1 MGTPVAHPPP
11 TDGPAAQ
18 PERPRASLPV
28 VVLATLAVLFATWAA
43 RDVLIPVMLAMF
55 LALIASPLI
64 RGLRRLHI
72 PNFVGAAL
80 VLVGG
85 LALAVMLG
93 RQLVA
98 PAAEWMQQ
106 LPSELQLLSPKLQ
119 QVTAPMQQ
127 ASEAAASVARAAA
140 DGDGPQLE
148 VVTVRE
154 EDPWERLAATPR
166 MALSV
171 LTVVLLTF
179 FFMVYGERLQR
190 HAIALMPHRY
200 QKRVTLEI
208 LQGLEREVSRYIL
221 TITIINTVLGLAVA
235 GALYLIGLSLP
246 NALLWGTLVAL
257 LNYAPYVGA
266 FMAAGALL
274 LMGLIVWDDLGQS
287 LLPVASYLVLQ
298 GIEGQLVTPIVVG
311 QRMALSP
318 LLLVLSLMLF
328 GFLWGFVGLLLAVPL
343 LVCAKMVLGRIEGP
357 DRRAGALGAAAGMIR
372 CGALGHAG
380 PCVEWMHALPHPC
393 RHPRPGRH
401 RVAVRA
407 HRRADRAGAGRM
419 AAPARAAHGRALPDP
434 GHAPAPRPGI
444 CRASASGP

>member
-1 MGTPVAHPPP
+1 MGTPAAHHPS
-11 TDGPAAQ
+11 TDGPASE
-18 PERPRASLPV
+18 PERPRASLAV
-28 VVLATLAVLFATWAA
+28 VVLATLAMLFAAWAA
-43 RDVLIPVMLAMF
+43 REVLVPVLLAMF

-72 PNFVGAAL
+72 PIFVGAAL
-80 VLVGG
+80 VLVAG

-106 LPSELQLLSPKLQ
+106 LPSELQLLTPKLQ

-148 VVTVRE
+148 VVAVRE

-171 LTVVLLTF
+171 LAVVLLTF

-221 TITIINTVLGLAVA
+221 TITIINTALGLAVA

-246 NALLWGTLVAL
+246 NALLWGTLVGL
-257 LNYAPYVGA
+257 LNYAPYVG
-266 FMAAGALL
+266 
-274 LMGLIVWDDLGQS
+274 
-287 LLPVASYLVLQ
+287 
-298 GIEGQLVTPIVVG
+298 
-311 QRMALSP
+311 
-318 LLLVLSLMLF
+318 
-328 GFLWGFVGLLLAVPL
+328 
-343 LVCAKMVLGRIEGP
+343 
-357 DRRAGALGAAAGMIR
+357 
-372 CGALGHAG
+372 
-380 PCVEWMHALPHPC
+380 
-393 RHPRPGRH
+393 
-401 RVAVRA
+401 
-407 HRRADRAGAGRM
+407 
-419 AAPARAAHGRALPDP
+419 
-434 GHAPAPRPGI
+434 
-444 CRASASGP
+444 

>member
-179 FFMVYGERLQR
+179 FFMVYVERLQR

-200 QKRVTLEI
+200 QKWVTLEI

-343 LVCAKMVLGRIEGP
+343 LVCAKMVLGRIEGLE
-357 DRRAGALGAAAGMIR
+357 R
-372 CGALGHAG
+372 
-380 PCVEWMHALPHPC
+380 W
-393 RHPRPGRH
+393 
-401 RVAVRA
+401 
-407 HRRADRAGAGRM
+407 
-419 AAPARAAHGRALPDP
+419 ARLLE
-434 GHAPAPRPGI
+434 
-444 CRASASGP
+444 

>member
-1 MGTPVAHPPP
+1 MGTPVANDPPS
-11 TDGPAAQ
+11 DGPA
-18 PERPRASLPV
+18 PDTERPRASVPV
-28 VVLATLAVLFATWAA
+28 LVLATLAVLFTAWAA
-43 RDVLIPVMLAMF
+43 REVLVPVLLAMF
-55 LALIASPLI
+55 LALIASPLL
-64 RGLRRLHI
+64 RGMRTLRI

-80 VLVGG
+80 VLVVG

-93 RQLVA
+93 RQLAA

-106 LPSELQLLSPKLQ
+106 LPSELQLLTPKLQ
-119 QVTAPMQQ
+119 QVTGPMQQ
-127 ASEAAASVARAAA
+127 ASEAAASVARAA
-140 DGDGPQLE
+140 DGNSQQLE
-148 VVTVRE
+148 VVAVRE
-154 EDPWERLAATPR
+154 QDPWERLAATPR

-171 LTVVLLTF
+171 LAVVLLTF

-221 TITIINTVLGLAVA
+221 TITLINAVLGLAVA
-235 GALYLIGLSLP
+235 AALYVIGLSLP

-266 FMAAGALL
+266 FLAASALL

-298 GIEGQLVTPIVVG
+298 GIEGQLVTPVVVG

-328 GFLWGFVGLLLAVPL
+328 GFLWGFIGLLLAVPL
-343 LVCAKMVLGRIEGP
+343 LVCAKMVLGRIEGLE
-357 DRRAGALGAAAGMIR
+357 R
-372 CGALGHAG
+372 
-380 PCVEWMHALPHPC
+380 W
-393 RHPRPGRH
+393 
-401 RVAVRA
+401 
-407 HRRADRAGAGRM
+407 
-419 AAPARAAHGRALPDP
+419 ARLLE
-434 GHAPAPRPGI
+434 
-444 CRASASGP
+444 